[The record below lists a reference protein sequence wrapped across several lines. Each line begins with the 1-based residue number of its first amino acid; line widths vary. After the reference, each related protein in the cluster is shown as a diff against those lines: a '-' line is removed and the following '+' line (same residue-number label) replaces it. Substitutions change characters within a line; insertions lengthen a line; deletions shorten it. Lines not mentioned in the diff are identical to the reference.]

1 MDTTLKGTFHFI
13 SSVSMAGSMFPL
25 FSDAGPDSLLLKL
38 LFNVPKL
45 QNVMALL
52 GDASG
57 PRITYFVKGIGD
69 TI

>member
-1 MDTTLKGTFHFI
+1 
-13 SSVSMAGSMFPL
+13 MAGSMFPL